1 MWVSVYACVRVF
13 ALCFIPMAQSH
24 HLRACVSIEFIFGL
38 DMNNKLVIIN
48 FVCYTVLSRLNLMWK
63 CGNSRTHISYSHTT
77 RHPHVLT
84 LTLSLCFS
92 ISLSQHI
99 LWCEMRASVWQ
110 SLYIRAVL
118 HCFSIAFMKFQG
130 LVNVILLF
138 CFIWPQLAKQ
148 NEKNTSDEKIKKQK
162 THQLVI

>member
-13 ALCFIPMAQSH
+13 TLCFIPMAQSH

-84 LTLSLCFS
+84 LTLSL
-92 ISLSQHI
+92 SLS
-99 LWCEMRASVWQ
+99 ASRFHFPSTFSDARWERLFDNLYTFVVF
-110 SLYIRAVL
+110 SLFFHCVYEISRTHECYSSLLFHLTAIGKTKRKKYIRR
-118 HCFSIAFMKFQG
+118 
-130 LVNVILLF
+130 
-138 CFIWPQLAKQ
+138 
-148 NEKNTSDEKIKKQK
+148 KN
-162 THQLVI
+162 

>member
-1 MWVSVYACVRVF
+1 MWVSVCACVRVF

-84 LTLSLCFS
+84 LTLSLSLLLDFTFPAHSLMRDESVCLTIS
-92 ISLSQHI
+92 IHSCCSSLFFHCIYEISRTRE
-99 LWCEMRASVWQ
+99 CYS
-110 SLYIRAVL
+110 SLLFHLTAIGKTKRKKYIRR
-118 HCFSIAFMKFQG
+118 
-130 LVNVILLF
+130 
-138 CFIWPQLAKQ
+138 
-148 NEKNTSDEKIKKQK
+148 KN
-162 THQLVI
+162 